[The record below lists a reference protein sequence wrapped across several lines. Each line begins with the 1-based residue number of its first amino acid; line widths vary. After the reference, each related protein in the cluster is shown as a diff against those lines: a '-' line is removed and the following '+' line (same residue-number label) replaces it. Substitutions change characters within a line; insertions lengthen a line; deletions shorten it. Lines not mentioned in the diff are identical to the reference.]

1 MFINVFREYSSKKF
15 RKISSLESL
24 DYLQQDKERPKR
36 LKGRQGQ
43 LLSPEVCFKKMCFLW
58 SDHNLYVAWNSAD

>member
-1 MFINVFREYSSKKF
+1 MVFINIFREYSSKKF

-24 DYLQQDKERPKR
+24 DYLQQDKERPER

-43 LLSPEVCFKKMCFLW
+43 LLSPEVCSRKWASLAGL
-58 SDHNLYVAWNSAD
+58 NNYTVAGTC